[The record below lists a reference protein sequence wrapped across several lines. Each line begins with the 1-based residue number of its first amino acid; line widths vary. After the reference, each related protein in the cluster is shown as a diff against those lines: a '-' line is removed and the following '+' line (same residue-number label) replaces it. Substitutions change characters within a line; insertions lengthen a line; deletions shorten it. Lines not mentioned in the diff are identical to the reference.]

1 LNIPVF
7 QPFLQKKQ
15 EMKIVLVGYMGSGKS
30 VIGNTLAGE
39 LGIPF
44 IDLDS
49 YIESE
54 LHSSIPDIFRE
65 KGELF
70 FRKKEHELLQ
80 QLLQK
85 HTSFVLS
92 SGGGTPCYSGN
103 MALINNHTP
112 NTFYLK
118 MTIPGLVA
126 RLQKEKAHR
135 PLIAHLSDEELP
147 EFIGKH
153 LFERNP
159 FYQQAAHAIP
169 CDAKTVVEVVMEIRA
184 LLG

>member
-1 LNIPVF
+1 MNIPVF

-15 EMKIVLVGYMGSGKS
+15 KMKIVLLGYMGSGKS
-30 VIGNTLAGE
+30 VIGKALARE

-44 IDLDS
+44 IDLDTH
-49 YIESE
+49 IESE

-70 FRKKEHELLQ
+70 FRKKEHELLK
-80 QLLQK
+80 QLLLK
-85 HTSFVLS
+85 DASFVLS
-92 SGGGTPCYSGN
+92 AGGGTPCYSGN
-103 MALINNHTP
+103 MTLINDHTP

-126 RLQKEKAHR
+126 RLQDEKAHR
-135 PLIAHLSDEELP
+135 PLIAHLSEEELP

-159 FYQQAAHAIP
+159 FYQQAAHTIP
-169 CDAKTVVEVVMEIRA
+169 CTSKSVEEVVAEIRS